1 MMPAENL
8 SCSELSAGRM
18 QEDVDGLDV
27 QLIVTECM
35 PEFGAGARFRDRRSW
50 EIEVVTEDRNRRR
63 LRILGW

>member
-35 PEFGAGARFRDRRSW
+35 PEFGAGARFRDHCGW
-50 EIEVVTEDRNRRR
+50 ETDVLTEC
-63 LRILGW
+63 